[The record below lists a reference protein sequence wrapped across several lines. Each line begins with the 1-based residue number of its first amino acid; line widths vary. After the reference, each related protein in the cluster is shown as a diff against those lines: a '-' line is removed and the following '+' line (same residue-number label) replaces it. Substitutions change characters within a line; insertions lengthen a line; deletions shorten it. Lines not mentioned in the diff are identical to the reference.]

1 MVQYKNKLNWHCS
14 KKSCSVNSAGIDR
27 SMCNVTLIAPLE
39 GNFVQMNLGKHNS
52 KALLD
57 TGASI
62 SCISELDYRLKNI
75 EIMPSSLAHIVG
87 VCGEVHRVLGQ
98 VTVPFRLEGIDLEH
112 TFQLFEKL
120 HQPVILGM
128 EFLRQHKAKID
139 LEQCTVSFKS
149 SNSSDFESGKTEEPS
164 MCHISLGQEPK
175 TCIGLVRTVSSVV
188 VEPQAECTLPVKIA
202 LSSNS
207 CSLVNSAVLL

>member
-1 MVQYKNKLNWHCS
+1 MSL
-14 KKSCSVNSAGIDR
+14 
-27 SMCNVTLIAPLE
+27 MAPLE
-39 GNFVQMNLGKHNS
+39 GNFVQINLGKHTS

-62 SCISELDYRLKNI
+62 SCLSEHVYRQSLKNI

-98 VTVPFRLEGIDLEH
+98 VTVPFRLDGIALEH

-128 EFLRQHKAKID
+128 DFLRQHKAKID

-164 MCHISLGQEPK
+164 ICHISLGPEPK
-175 TCIGLVRTVSSVV
+175 NMHRSSADCIFSG
-188 VEPQAECTLPVKIA
+188 
-202 LSSNS
+202 N
-207 CSLVNSAVLL
+207 